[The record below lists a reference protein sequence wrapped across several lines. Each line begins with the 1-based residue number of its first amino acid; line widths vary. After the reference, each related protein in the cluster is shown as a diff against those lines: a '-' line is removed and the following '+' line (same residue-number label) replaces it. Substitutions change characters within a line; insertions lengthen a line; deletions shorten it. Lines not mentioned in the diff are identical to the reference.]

1 MQNRTCSVTD
11 SGLKTESVKTTRD
24 SSFELLRII
33 SMYFIVICHFAT
45 HGGFKFDTQSLSV
58 PRFWWYFIEMGGNFG
73 VNVFVLISGYFLVKS
88 QNTLFKI
95 KRILKFWGQIF
106 FYSVLIYVIFVIA
119 GVSKLSFRSVIPTVF
134 PLIFNQW
141 WFASTYFV
149 LYLIYPFL
157 NILLNNINKKTYQSL
172 ITMLII
178 MWCIIPTITNTSFQ
192 SNHLLWFITL
202 YCTAGY
208 IRLFDLNQ
216 KFSIK
221 QYIGFWLLFSVL
233 RYLSGITLIIM
244 GTRIPFAA
252 KHSLYFYDISSV
264 LTFLSSLSLF
274 MVFKNIRMGHNK
286 WINII
291 ASAGFGVYLIHDNN
305 IVRPFL
311 WGTIF
316 KNAAYQNTFLLIPY
330 SIGVACLVYAVCTMI
345 DLFRQVTIEKVF
357 ISFVAVNAENLL
369 KPFRT
374 FVSFCMQI
382 VFGNLKD

>member
-1 MQNRTCSVTD
+1 MQNRTHSLTG
-11 SGLKTESVKTTRD
+11 SSLKTESVKAARD

-33 SMYFIVICHFAT
+33 SMFFIVICHFAT
-45 HGGFKFDTQSLSV
+45 HGGFKFDTHSLSV

-88 QNTLFKI
+88 RNTLFNI
-95 KRILKFWGQIF
+95 KRTLKFWGQIF

-119 GVSKLSFRSVIPTVF
+119 GVSRFSIRSLITAAF
-134 PLIFNQW
+134 PIIFNQW

-149 LYLIYPFL
+149 LYLIHPFL
-157 NILLNNINKKTYQSL
+157 NILLNHLSRHTYQIF
-172 ITMLII
+172 ITLLVT
-178 MWCIIPTITNTSFQ
+178 MWCIIPTVTHTPFQ

-216 KFSIK
+216 KFGIR

-233 RYLSGITLIIM
+233 RYLSGVTLIIL

-252 KHSLYFYDISSV
+252 KHSLYFYEISSV

-274 MVFKNIRMGHNK
+274 MVFKKIRMGHNR
-286 WINII
+286 WINLI
-291 ASAGFGVYLIHDNN
+291 ASAGFGVYLIHDNS

-311 WGTIF
+311 WRTVF

-330 SIGVACLVYAVCTMI
+330 SIGAACLVYAVCTMI
-345 DLFRQVTIEKVF
+345 DLLRQASIEKVF
-357 ISFVAVNAENLL
+357 LSIVDANAEKLSRPFEAVISFC
-369 KPFRT
+369 RQT
-374 FVSFCMQI
+374 
-382 VFGNLKD
+382 VFGNQED